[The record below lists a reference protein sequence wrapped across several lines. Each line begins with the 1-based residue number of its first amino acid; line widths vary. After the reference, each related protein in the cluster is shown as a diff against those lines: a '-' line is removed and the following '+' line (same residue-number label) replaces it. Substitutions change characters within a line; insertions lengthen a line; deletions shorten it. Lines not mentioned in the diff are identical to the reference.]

1 MSQVPSGEDL
11 SAKVKSFILNDK
23 ELHTLVLL
31 YQPIWL
37 EDVFERFKE
46 AAKIKVKLAQ
56 VVS

>member
-1 MSQVPSGEDL
+1 MPTGEDL
-11 SAKVKSFILNDK
+11 TAKIKSFITNDK
-23 ELHTLVLL
+23 ELYTQVLL

-56 VVS
+56 VRKT